1 MELVK
6 REDNQLRK
14 GVLGGEKMKIC
25 RSKNYDAYRGIR
37 ILERIL
43 ASHKAGREKKL
54 LALIGL
60 INIASG
66 GRGRG

>member
-1 MELVK
+1 
-6 REDNQLRK
+6 
-14 GVLGGEKMKIC
+14 MKIC